1 MSKEISRTLNLEPLP
16 ERVYE
21 TEIAPPEDSENDYE
35 YARTNIMSAIEVGQK
50 ALEDMAEV
58 ARQSESPRA
67 YEVTTQ
73 LIKTLVDSNKDLLEL
88 AKKRNELKQ
97 ATNKSENQNNVTNNN
112 LFVTPTELL
121 NMLRQNES

>member
-21 TEIAPPEDSENDYE
+21 TEIAPPEDSESDYE

>member
-16 ERVYE
+16 DKVYDL
-21 TEIAPPEDSENDYE
+21 PEDNGNDYE

-88 AKKRNELKQ
+88 AKKRNELSQ
-97 ATNKSENQNNVTNNN
+97 ANNKSDNQNNVTNNN

>member
-16 ERVYE
+16 DKVYDL
-21 TEIAPPEDSENDYE
+21 PEDNGNDYE

-88 AKKRNELKQ
+88 AKKRNELSQ
-97 ATNKSENQNNVTNNN
+97 ANNKSGDQNNVTNNN

>member
-16 ERVYE
+16 DKVYDL
-21 TEIAPPEDSENDYE
+21 PEDNGNDYE

-88 AKKRNELKQ
+88 AKKRNELSQ
-97 ATNKSENQNNVTNNN
+97 ANNKSGDQNNVTNNN

-121 NMLRQNES
+121 NMLRQNGS

>member
-1 MSKEISRTLNLEPLP
+1 
-16 ERVYE
+16 
-21 TEIAPPEDSENDYE
+21 
-35 YARTNIMSAIEVGQK
+35 MSAIEVGQK

-88 AKKRNELKQ
+88 AKKRNELSQ
-97 ATNKSENQNNVTNNN
+97 SNNKSDNQNNVTNNN